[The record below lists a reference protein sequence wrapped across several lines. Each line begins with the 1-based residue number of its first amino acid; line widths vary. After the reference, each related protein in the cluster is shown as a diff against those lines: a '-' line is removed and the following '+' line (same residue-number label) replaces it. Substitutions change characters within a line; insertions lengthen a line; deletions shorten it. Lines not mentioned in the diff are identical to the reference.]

1 MIAWQNKGAI
11 AARGPFCV
19 APRSHLKNAAFGD
32 ELPSHP
38 TTIAHPMTTLPLLIR
53 REDPSDADAIERLHE
68 RAFGPGR
75 FARTAFRLRE
85 GATPRADLCFT
96 AHVGTY
102 LVGSIRLSPVT
113 MGGAPGLVLGPIAVE
128 PAFMSRGIGFELIAA
143 ALDAARKKEDARVI
157 LVGDEPYYRRSGFTK
172 VPVGRLELP
181 GPVDPER
188 LLWLEL
194 VPGAF
199 DGVSGAVLTG

>member
-1 MIAWQNKGAI
+1 M
-11 AARGPFCV
+11 
-19 APRSHLKNAAFGD
+19 
-32 ELPSHP
+32 
-38 TTIAHPMTTLPLLIR
+38 TILPLVIS
-53 REDPSDADAIERLHE
+53 REDPSDAEAIERLHE

-85 GATPRADLCFT
+85 GAAARPDLCFT

-128 PAFMSRGIGFELIAA
+128 PAFTSRGIGFDLIAA
-143 ALDAARKKEDARVI
+143 SLEAAREKGDRRVI
-157 LVGDEPYYRRSGFTK
+157 LVGDEPYYRRSGFTQ
-172 VPVGRLELP
+172 VPKGRLALP

-194 VPGAF
+194 EPGAF
-199 DGVSGAVLTG
+199 GGISGAVMPA

>member
-1 MIAWQNKGAI
+1 M
-11 AARGPFCV
+11 
-19 APRSHLKNAAFGD
+19 
-32 ELPSHP
+32 
-38 TTIAHPMTTLPLLIR
+38 TILPLVIS
-53 REDPSDADAIERLHE
+53 REDPSDAEAIERLHE

-85 GATPRADLCFT
+85 GAAARPDLCFT

-128 PAFMSRGIGFELIAA
+128 PAFTSRGIGFDLIAA
-143 ALDAARKKEDARVI
+143 SLAAARETGDRRVI
-157 LVGDEPYYRRSGFTK
+157 LVGDEPYYRRSGFTQ
-172 VPVGRLELP
+172 VPKGRLALP

-194 VPGAF
+194 EPGAF
-199 DGVSGAVLTG
+199 GGISGAVMPA

>member
-1 MIAWQNKGAI
+1 
-11 AARGPFCV
+11 
-19 APRSHLKNAAFGD
+19 
-32 ELPSHP
+32 
-38 TTIAHPMTTLPLLIR
+38 MTSLPLVIS
-53 REDPSDADAIERLHE
+53 REEPSDAEAIERLHE

-85 GATPRADLCFT
+85 GAAARPDLCFT

-128 PAFMSRGIGFELIAA
+128 PAFTSRGIGFDLITAS
-143 ALDAARKKEDARVI
+143 LEAAREKGDRRVI
-157 LVGDEPYYRRSGFTK
+157 LVGDEPYYRRSGFTQ
-172 VPVGRLELP
+172 VPKGRLALP

-194 VPGAF
+194 EPGAF
-199 DGVSGAVLTG
+199 GGISGAVMPA

>member
-1 MIAWQNKGAI
+1 
-11 AARGPFCV
+11 
-19 APRSHLKNAAFGD
+19 
-32 ELPSHP
+32 
-38 TTIAHPMTTLPLLIR
+38 MTTLPLLIR
-53 REDPSDADAIERLHE
+53 REDSSDAQAIERLHE

-85 GATPRADLCFT
+85 GSGARPDLCFT

-128 PAFMSRGIGFELIAA
+128 PAFMSRGIGFDLIAA
-143 ALDAARKKEDARVI
+143 SLDAARLEDDRRVI
-157 LVGDEPYYRRSGFTK
+157 LIGDEPYYRRSGFSK
-172 VPVGRLELP
+172 VPAGRLTLP
-181 GPVDPER
+181 GPFDPER

-194 VPGAF
+194 TLAAF
-199 DGVSGAVLTG
+199 DGVSGAVMPA